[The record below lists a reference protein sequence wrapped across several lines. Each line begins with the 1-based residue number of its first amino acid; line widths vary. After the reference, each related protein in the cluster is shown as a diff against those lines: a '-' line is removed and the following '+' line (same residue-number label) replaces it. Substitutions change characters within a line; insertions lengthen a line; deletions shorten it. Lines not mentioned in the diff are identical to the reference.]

1 MMIDTVE
8 IHSGEEVTINKKY
21 KNNFGRFQA
30 IGEINCMYTKS
41 KEKKTDIFNV
51 IAQMSK
57 PAIILFNEL
66 KNNRAPE
73 TNVTTYSTKA
83 MTDKEKALHRLR
95 IRELKKFN
103 LVKRIKTYNRFE
115 PIPADSWIIN
125 PVFIK
130 CTEYNTAKTIYGG
143 LK

>member
-1 MMIDTVE
+1 MIINTVE
-8 IHSGEEVTINKKY
+8 IHSSEEITINKRY
-21 KNNFGRFQA
+21 KNNFGKFQA
-30 IGEINCMYTKS
+30 IGEINCMYTKD
-41 KEKKTDIFNV
+41 KEKKTDIFNI

-73 TNVTTYSTKA
+73 TNITTYSTKI
-83 MTDKEKALHRLR
+83 MTNREKALHRLR

-103 LVKRIKTYNRFE
+103 LIKKIKTYNRFE

-125 PVFIK
+125 PAFIK
-130 CTEYNTAKTIYGG
+130 CSEYTNAIKVYGG